1 MSDATLEGAVVLR
14 LECTEAG
21 KLRWRPVYSI
31 KGCEVEAFVLRESLI
46 CNDLMQIHG
55 LLLNDLTMSSA
66 NLSSQEEMLFFAFSL
81 PRLKLQKLL
90 VQAPL

>member
-14 LECTEAG
+14 LECTEAR
-21 KLRWRPVYSI
+21 KLRWRPISSI
-31 KGCEVEAFVLRESLI
+31 KGCEVEAFVPRESLV
-46 CNDLMQIHG
+46 CNDLTQING
-55 LLLNDLTMSSA
+55 LSLNDLTMSSA
-66 NLSSQEEMLFFAFSL
+66 NLSGQEEMLLLTFSL